1 MYFFPK
7 LNSKSGLTLL
17 ELILYIFIITSIS
30 GLIAQTLISIT
41 TTKQKIDA
49 RKTVD
54 ENLDFALKKIESEV
68 KKAKTTEVNAAGDIL
83 TLTLEDDSTVIFFI
97 DSSVLQKKVG
107 GVDYPITSNEVIVTS
122 INGVLFSKIEHP
134 ATIETIQVK
143 IKVSYDS
150 QDLKLSSIASQIQTT
165 VSPR

>member
-1 MYFFPK
+1 M
-7 LNSKSGLTLL
+7 
-17 ELILYIFIITSIS
+17 
-30 GLIAQTLISIT
+30 ISIT
-41 TTKQKIDA
+41 TTKQKIEA
-49 RKTVD
+49 RETVD

-68 KKAKTTEVNAAGDIL
+68 KKAKTTEVNATGDIL
-83 TLTLEDDSTVIFFI
+83 TLTLEDDSVVEFFI
-97 DSSVLQKKVG
+97 DSSNVLQKEVG
-107 GVDYPITSNEVIVTS
+107 GVNYPITSNEVIVTS